1 MKTFVITVSRQFP
14 SKHIRKGEETN
25 FVKKILNNYTC
36 KVDEFGTKIH
46 TCRSNYEYWKRIVD
60 EVNAG
65 NAILSVR
72 YWSGKPRKSKQVEI
86 VSFDCNSGIDIQK
99 LVFENGFIANP
110 NVDWKR
116 IRLTELSKN
125 DGLEFNDFLSWFENY
140 DLTEPLALI
149 HFTKFRY

>member
-36 KVDEFGTKIH
+36 KVDEFGTKIR

-72 YWSGKPRKSKQVEI
+72 YWSGKPTM
-86 VSFDCNSGIDIQK
+86 SGSGK
-99 LVFENGFIANP
+99 T
-110 NVDWKR
+110 NV
-116 IRLTELSKN
+116 
-125 DGLEFNDFLSWFENY
+125 
-140 DLTEPLALI
+140 
-149 HFTKFRY
+149 